1 MSKASLKRL
10 VSMSDDELAGSAMRS
25 TVPPKRARCS
35 NSSVAGDTG
44 GTAGGDSAQGVDS
57 NDMRSAGGSAPRSAG
72 GSAPRP
78 VDALSDDERPLFAGY
93 GGGSSPSAARW

>member
-25 TVPPKRARCS
+25 TVPPKRARRS
-35 NSSVAGDTG
+35 NSSAAGDTG
-44 GTAGGDSAQGVDS
+44 GADGGDYAQGVDS
-57 NDMRSAGGSAPRSAG
+57 SDMRSAGGSAPRSAG

-78 VDALSDDERPLFAGY
+78 VDSLSDDERPSLAGLVVAV
-93 GGGSSPSAARW
+93 P